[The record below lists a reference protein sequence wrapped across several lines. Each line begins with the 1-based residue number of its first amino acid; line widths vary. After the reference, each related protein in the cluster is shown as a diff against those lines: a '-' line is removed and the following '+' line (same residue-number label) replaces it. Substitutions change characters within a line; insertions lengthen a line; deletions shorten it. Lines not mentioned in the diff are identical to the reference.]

1 MTQHERRIIRIIGR
15 MTDRERRTVT
25 DLIDLVSS
33 PEARQK
39 LFMNINFKKNGEGI
53 DKGRVY

>member
-1 MTQHERRIIRIIGR
+1 MTLYEKRIIRIISR

-25 DLIDLVSS
+25 DLMDLVSS

-39 LFMNINFKKNGEGI
+39 LFMNINFK
-53 DKGRVY
+53 

>member
-1 MTQHERRIIRIIGR
+1 MTLYEKRIIRIISR

-39 LFMNINFKKNGEGI
+39 LFMNINFK
-53 DKGRVY
+53 

>member
-39 LFMNINFKKNGEGI
+39 LFMNNKL
-53 DKGRVY
+53 